1 METNNKDQKICLHS
15 ELYFY
20 LITLIFVLCSY
31 SISIEFFDDR
41 IVGNGTSTLTTSIII
56 STFMIPMIFFFK
68 KSNFSLSDF
77 GFNLKNYKENIRSS
91 IFISIC
97 FCACLTL
104 LKAILIRYSP
114 LFANLTLFSRQVES
128 IHFWMTTGIIY
139 CAFAFLQAIM
149 QNGFC
154 QAPIYLLSKSP
165 NKSLH
170 SVLLSSLIFTFAHI
184 DLSLAYA
191 LATIPAGLLWAILFN
206 KQKSL
211 IGPYI
216 SHIII
221 GIWSFWALNFEE
233 IISLVSQSVQKL

>member
-20 LITLIFVLCSY
+20 LITIIFILCSY

-41 IVGNGTSTLTTSIII
+41 IVGHGTFTSTSSIII
-56 STFMIPMIFFFK
+56 STFMIPIIFFFK
-68 KSNFSLSDF
+68 KSHFSLSDF

-128 IHFWMTTGIIY
+128 IHLWLTTAIVY
-139 CAFAFLQAIM
+139 CAFAFLQAVM
-149 QNGFC
+149 QNGFF

-170 SVLLSSLIFTFAHI
+170 SVLISTLIFAFAHV

-191 LATIPAGLLWAILFN
+191 IVTIPAGLLWAILFN

-221 GIWSFWALNFEE
+221 GTWSMWVLNFGQ
-233 IISLVSQSVQKL
+233 IIYIINKAIYNY